1 MLAFHGQHAFALGTV
16 IALAEPRPDVCW
28 RRPSR
33 LVATASETSAAI
45 RNTSFAAASDCE
57 GTRFYESRPKI
68 SGRRDAADRSD
79 IGADR
84 VVEATMLQTFLAAWA
99 RSIILSARST
109 SPAQDIGLMEIS
121 QRVRH
126 FCASLICATS
136 APSRSLA
143 STAAAFF
150 EAARGRGGGGG
161 KGVYKKLPI
170 TGQHFRP

>member
-1 MLAFHGQHAFALGTV
+1 
-16 IALAEPRPDVCW
+16 
-28 RRPSR
+28 
-33 LVATASETSAAI
+33 
-45 RNTSFAAASDCE
+45 
-57 GTRFYESRPKI
+57 
-68 SGRRDAADRSD
+68 
-79 IGADR
+79 
-84 VVEATMLQTFLAAWA
+84 
-99 RSIILSARST
+99 
-109 SPAQDIGLMEIS
+109 MEIS

-170 TGQHFRP
+170 TGANFRPWLESTHKFDDRSISPPPPCGRQRCTQGT